1 MFNFVI
7 DVNEK
12 GAKGKPFKMT
22 FDKLSDE
29 IDLSYDVDGISVM
42 VLPPICMNA

>member
-29 IDLSYDVDGISVM
+29 IDLSYDVDIGDGIAPNM
-42 VLPPICMNA
+42 H